1 MCFKKT
7 IKVDIEKGR
16 CIFFEYKGDSWG
28 IHRDYGPEYTQCNIP
43 KELEELWRK
52 EMQEQ
57 ETKKSK

>member
-1 MCFKKT
+1 MLFSKSKK
-7 IKVDIEKGR
+7 INIEKGR
-16 CIFFEYKGDSWG
+16 RIFFEYKGDSFG
-28 IHRDYGPEYTQCNIP
+28 IDRDIGSEYWDCNIP